1 MYVSDEARRRD
12 DCVVEEDGIG
22 IGGAGRVEEYMG
34 KRIMRKRRREVVGR
48 SEKGLLRIKVKD

>member
-34 KRIMRKRRREVVGR
+34 KRIMRERRLEVVGR